1 MRFEQLTL
9 ERYGAFTDRVLSFRP
24 DAALH
29 VVLGANE
36 AGKTTALTAIG
47 DFLFGFGARTDHA
60 FRHDSKTLR
69 IGAALRRSD
78 GSVLT
83 ARRRKGNKNTLVDG
97 DDQPLPDELLAPLLA
112 GLTRPTFDA
121 EFGLTARA
129 LRDGGHELLKADGR
143 LAETLAASSAGM
155 TALSRLRQQ
164 LQISA
169 DELFTARRSAGKP
182 FYVAAERRDSADR
195 ALREAIVTR
204 DALRQAEDAVTA
216 ARQQL
221 DDLNAAHA
229 QSGTTLA
236 RWQRVLRTKAQLA
249 RLDGIAAE
257 LMALA
262 DLPEI
267 SAAQL
272 ESWQAALA
280 SCTEIDQQLAAL
292 DEAASADAAEIAASA
307 RDERVLAEGALIDA
321 LRERLGAVRKAIDDL
336 PRRQQARE
344 SAQTALNG
352 AARRLGLP
360 SHVELLQKLPT
371 ELALAGAR
379 ELIDK
384 WRSSEQQLARAEER
398 AERARREHDESLAS
412 EAAATI
418 VVDIEQARQR
428 FEALGDLSAK
438 VERYHLDSA
447 TWQRDSD
454 LIAAQLAALDPCPGS
469 AAQLRALPLPD
480 GAAITRF
487 VREFALR
494 ETELQRL
501 QDEVA
506 GQDNEIARL
515 EHDLAKLAGEAS
527 VPTRTDLIEARR
539 SRNDQIAASRAALD
553 AEREQRAQLLDQL
566 ERAALHA
573 DDVTDRLLSDTER
586 ATRREDAQQRLAQ
599 GHLERAARTRKLDEL
614 RQRCDEL
621 QQDWIALW
629 RSSAIKPRTPAEM
642 QSWRERV
649 DGLLER
655 LGRCDQ
661 QKTALDALAA
671 SIASAKT
678 AVVAFL
684 EWSGRAG
691 DPALPAEVLYQE
703 AKARLNSLQ
712 DAWTEARSRDA
723 TRQRIA
729 RDLREAESE
738 RAAAQAALAA
748 DRAAWPAAMNA
759 IGVDEQA
766 TAAQAAAALEVW
778 STVAAPKANYE
789 SEQHRV
795 AAIEADLAAF
805 ERDVAALAARIA
817 PELASVPAQQAL
829 SLLIERLAA
838 ARRADDHCQ
847 RLAGN
852 EEKRAGKRRELQAQR
867 AVAAQVLDQARVMFA
882 ADDIAALAEPLRRAA
897 ARQALELEQARLRR
911 DLHEIG
917 DGRDESELRQERLGL
932 DLDTLPAELDREQLQ
947 QAQLLKQIETA
958 SAAWHQ
964 ACTDRDQLSRGR
976 NAAAAAAARA
986 DADAELLGIAERW
999 LLQAAAAKLAGRAV
1013 ERHRQRVQD
1022 PLITRAG
1029 ELFALATAGAFAG
1042 LGVDFDDDDRPVLV
1056 TRRGNDERVPV
1067 AGLSEGTRDQLFLAL
1082 RLAMLEGRHGEP
1094 LPFIG
1099 DDLLASFDEPR
1110 TAAMLQLLAAA
1121 GARQQIIVF
1130 THHRHVAELAAALPN
1145 AAADIIAL

>member
-1 MRFEQLTL
+1 VRFEQLTL
-9 ERYGAFTDRVLSFRP
+9 ERYGAFTDRVLSFRQG
-24 DAALH
+24 AALH

-69 IGAALRRSD
+69 IGATLCRRD
-78 GSVLT
+78 GSVIT

-97 DDQPLPDELLAPLLA
+97 DDQPLLDDLLTPLLA

-164 LQISA
+164 LQDSA

-182 FYVAAERRDSADR
+182 FYVAAERRDGADR

-204 DALRQAEDAVTA
+204 DALRRAEDAVTA

-249 RLDGIAAE
+249 KLDGVAAE
-257 LMALA
+257 LAALA

-267 SAAQL
+267 STTQLSAWEAAFASCSALDQQVATL
-272 ESWQAALA
+272 DQAAA
-280 SCTEIDQQLAAL
+280 TA
-292 DEAASADAAEIAASA
+292 AAEIAASA
-307 RDERVLAEGALIDA
+307 PDQRVLAEGALIDA

-344 SAQTALNG
+344 AAQTSLNG

-371 ELALAGAR
+371 DPALAEAR

-384 WRSSEQQLARAEER
+384 WRSAEQQLARAEER
-398 AERARREHDESLAS
+398 AARASREHDEFAALD
-412 EAAATI
+412 AAAAI

-428 FEALGDLSAK
+428 FAALGDLSAK
-438 VERYHLDSA
+438 VERYHLDAAS
-447 TWQRDSD
+447 WQRDAGSV
-454 LIAAQLAALDPCPGS
+454 AAQLAALDPCPGS

-480 GAAITRF
+480 GAAIARF
-487 VREFALR
+487 AREFAVR
-494 ETELQRL
+494 EAELQRL

-506 GQDNEIARL
+506 DQDNEIARS
-515 EHDLAKLAGEAS
+515 EHDLAQFAGEAS
-527 VPTRTDLIEARR
+527 VPTRADLIEARR
-539 SRNDQIAASRAALD
+539 SRNEQMAASRAALD
-553 AEREQRAQLLDQL
+553 HEREQRARLLDQL
-566 ERAALHA
+566 ESSLQHV

-586 ATRREDAQQRLAQ
+586 ATRREDAQQRLASSR
-599 GHLERAARTRKLDEL
+599 LERAALARKLDDL

-621 QQDWIALW
+621 QRDWIALW

-655 LGRCDQ
+655 LGRCDHQ
-661 QKTALDALAA
+661 QAALDVLAA

-678 AVVAFL
+678 AVIAFL

-703 AKARLNSLQ
+703 AKARLTSLQ

-729 RDLREAESE
+729 RDQREAEGE
-738 RAAAQAALAA
+738 RTAAQAALAA
-748 DRAAWPAAMNA
+748 DRAAWPAAMRA
-759 IGVDEQA
+759 IGVGEQA

-778 STVAAPKANYE
+778 NAVATPKANYE
-789 SEQHRV
+789 IEQHRV
-795 AAIEADLAAF
+795 VAIEADLTAF
-805 ERDVAALAARIA
+805 ERDVAALAGRIA
-817 PELASVPAQQAL
+817 PELAGHPPQQAL
-829 SLLIERLAA
+829 TELTNRLGA
-838 ARRADDHCQ
+838 ARRADDNIRRLQDIAEQ
-847 RLAGN
+847 RA
-852 EEKRAGKRRELQAQR
+852 AQHRELQAQR
-867 AVAAQVLDQARVMFA
+867 AVAAQLLDQARATFA
-882 ADDIAALAEPLRRAA
+882 VDDIAALAEPLRRAA
-897 ARQALELEQARLRR
+897 ARQALEVEQARLRR
-911 DLHEIG
+911 DLHEIA
-917 DGRDESELRQERLGL
+917 DGHDESALRQERAGL
-932 DLDTLPAELDREQLQ
+932 DLDTLPAEIDREQLQ

-964 ACTDRDQLSRGR
+964 ACTHRDQLSRGR
-976 NAAAAAAARA
+976 NAAAAAAERA
-986 DADAELLGIAERW
+986 DADAELLSIAERW
-999 LLQAAAAKLAGRAV
+999 LLRAAAAKLAGRAV

-1056 TRRGNDERVPV
+1056 TRRSSDERVPV

-1082 RLAMLEGRHGEP
+1082 RLAMLDGRHGEP